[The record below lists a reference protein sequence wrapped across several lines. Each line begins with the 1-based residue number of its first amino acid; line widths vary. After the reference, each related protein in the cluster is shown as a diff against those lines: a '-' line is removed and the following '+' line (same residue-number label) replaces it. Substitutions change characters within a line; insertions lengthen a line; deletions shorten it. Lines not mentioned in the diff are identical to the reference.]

1 MFKLFFKREKKHR
14 KRTFLMKHFYIHTL
28 KKDFKK
34 AMGVYPD
41 LENPKTFSEKIQWL
55 KLHYR
60 DPIMTDCVDKFK
72 VRGIVADII
81 GQEHIIPTYGIYKHS
96 DEVKL
101 SDLPN
106 EFVLKPNHMSNKVIV
121 CTDKELLD
129 WEEASSLLDTWMGEN
144 YYYLAGEWVYKDIP
158 PRIIC
163 EKFLH
168 GKIIDYKFFCFHGVP
183 KLINI
188 MTDYKMGDRLY
199 QEAFYDMDFRLLPIS
214 QKAKSCNETFPMPP
228 HFEEMKAIARK
239 LSENFPFV
247 RVDLY
252 DIEDQVYFGELTF
265 FPANGMEP
273 FYPPEYDYQ
282 LGDMLDLDK
291 CNNNFLI

>member
-1 MFKLFFKREKKHR
+1 
-14 KRTFLMKHFYIHTL
+14 
-28 KKDFKK
+28 
-34 AMGVYPD
+34 
-41 LENPKTFSEKIQWL
+41 
-55 KLHYR
+55 
-60 DPIMTDCVDKFK
+60 
-72 VRGIVADII
+72 
-81 GQEHIIPTYGIYKHS
+81 
-96 DEVKL
+96 
-101 SDLPN
+101 
-106 EFVLKPNHMSNKVIV
+106 
-121 CTDKELLD
+121 
-129 WEEASSLLDTWMGEN
+129 
-144 YYYLAGEWVYKDIP
+144 
-158 PRIIC
+158 
-163 EKFLH
+163 
-168 GKIIDYKFFCFHGVP
+168 
-183 KLINI
+183 
-188 MTDYKMGDRLY
+188 
-199 QEAFYDMDFRLLPIS
+199 MDFRLLPIS